1 MGNII
6 GNINPSLLH
15 IVSTVGAVFMAL
27 MVIFIR
33 LKASERPVTLRKI
46 WIPPL
51 GMSTGFAM
59 FVVPEVRFPL
69 WWAAA
74 AFIIGW
80 FIFAYPLI
88 RSTVFEQREG
98 LVYAQRSKSFAFIL
112 LGLLLIRTLLHEF
125 INRYISIPQSGGLFF
140 IMAFGMILHWRLFMY
155 KRYNIL
161 VPSKDPLPQIHS

>member
-1 MGNII
+1 M

-15 IVSTVGAVFMAL
+15 VGSTLGAVFMAL

-33 LKASERPVTLRKI
+33 MKASARPVTIRKI

-59 FVVPEVRFPL
+59 FVVPEVRFPW

-74 AFIIGW
+74 AFLVGW

-88 RSTVFEQREG
+88 RSTRFEEREG
-98 LVYAQRSKSFAFIL
+98 LIYAQRSKSFAFIL
-112 LGLLLIRTLLHEF
+112 LGLLLVRTLLHEF
-125 INRYISIPQSGGLFF
+125 INRYVSVPQSGGLFF
-140 IMAFGMILHWRLFMY
+140 ILAFGMILHWRLFMY
-155 KRYNIL
+155 KHYTGML
-161 VPSKDPLPQIHS
+161 PAEPQIPQPRV

>member
-1 MGNII
+1 M

-15 IVSTVGAVFMAL
+15 IGSTVGALFMAL

-33 LKASERPVTLRKI
+33 LKASDRPVTIRKI

-74 AFIIGW
+74 AFLIGW

-88 RSTVFEQREG
+88 STTKFEQRDG
-98 LVYAQRSKSFAFIL
+98 QIYARRSKSFAFIL
-112 LGLLLIRTLLHEF
+112 LGLLLVRTLLHEF

-140 IMAFGMILHWRLFMY
+140 ILAFGMILHWRVFMY
-155 KRYNIL
+155 RRYTRM
-161 VPSKDPLPQIHS
+161 VPPEPTIAHPRG

>member
-1 MGNII
+1 M

-15 IVSTVGAVFMAL
+15 VGSTVGAIFMAL

-33 LKASERPVTLRKI
+33 LKASSRPVTIRKI

-59 FVVPEVRFPL
+59 FVVPEVRFPW

-74 AFIIGW
+74 AFLIGW

-88 RSTVFEQREG
+88 RSTKFEEREG
-98 LVYAQRSKSFAFIL
+98 QIFARRSKSFAFIL

-125 INRYISIPQSGGLFF
+125 INQYVSIPQSGGLFF
-140 IMAFGMILHWRLFMY
+140 ILAFGMILHWRFFMY
-155 KRYNIL
+155 KRYNQMAPPETRI
-161 VPSKDPLPQIHS
+161 PQPRG

>member
-1 MGNII
+1 M

-15 IVSTVGAVFMAL
+15 IGSTLGAVFMAL

-59 FVVPEVRFPL
+59 FVVPEVRFPW
-69 WWAAA
+69 WWAAL
-74 AFIIGW
+74 AFIAGW

-88 RSTVFEQREG
+88 RSTKFEERNG
-98 LVYAQRSKSFAFIL
+98 LIYAQRSKSFAFIL
-112 LGLLLIRTLLHEF
+112 LGLLLVRTVLHEF
-125 INRYISIPQSGGLFF
+125 INRYVSVPQSGGLFF
-140 IMAFGMILHWRLFMY
+140 ILAFGMILHWRVFMY
-155 KRYNIL
+155 KRYTL
-161 VPSKDPLPQIHS
+161 MSPPQERIPQPRV

>member
-1 MGNII
+1 M

-15 IVSTVGAVFMAL
+15 IGSTVGAVFMAL

-33 LKASERPVTLRKI
+33 LKASARPVTLRKI

-59 FVVPEVRFPL
+59 FAAPEVRFPL
-69 WWAAA
+69 WWAAV
-74 AFIIGW
+74 AFLTGW

-88 RSTVFEQREG
+88 RSTIFEQRDG
-98 LVYAQRSKSFAFIL
+98 QIYAQRSKSFAFIL

-125 INRYISIPQSGGLFF
+125 INGYVSIPQSGGLFF
-140 IMAFGMILHWRLFMY
+140 ILAFGMILHWRLFMY

-161 VPSKDPLPQIHS
+161 IPPKTHLSQTRL

>member
-1 MGNII
+1 MM

-15 IVSTVGAVFMAL
+15 IGSTLGAVFMAL

-59 FVVPEVRFPL
+59 FVVPEVRFPW
-69 WWAAA
+69 WWAAL
-74 AFIIGW
+74 AFIAGW

-88 RSTVFEQREG
+88 RSTKFEERNG
-98 LVYAQRSKSFAFIL
+98 LIYAQRSKSFAFIL
-112 LGLLLIRTLLHEF
+112 LGLLLVRTVLHEF
-125 INRYISIPQSGGLFF
+125 INRYVSVPQSGGLFF
-140 IMAFGMILHWRLFMY
+140 ILAFGMILHWRVFMY
-155 KRYNIL
+155 KRYTL
-161 VPSKDPLPQIHS
+161 MSPPQERIPQPRV

>member
-1 MGNII
+1 M

-15 IVSTVGAVFMAL
+15 IGSTLGAVFMAL

-59 FVVPEVRFPL
+59 FVVPEVRFPW
-69 WWAAA
+69 WWAAL
-74 AFIIGW
+74 AFIAGW

-88 RSTVFEQREG
+88 RSTKFEERDG
-98 LVYAQRSKSFAFIL
+98 LIYAQRSKSFAFIL
-112 LGLLLIRTLLHEF
+112 LGLLLVRTVLHEF
-125 INRYISIPQSGGLFF
+125 INRYVSVPQSGGLFF
-140 IMAFGMILHWRLFMY
+140 ILAFGMILHWRVFMY
-155 KRYNIL
+155 KRYTL
-161 VPSKDPLPQIHS
+161 MSPPQERIPQPRG

>member
-1 MGNII
+1 M

-15 IVSTVGAVFMAL
+15 IGSTVGAVIMAL

-33 LKASERPVTLRKI
+33 LKSGSRPVTIRKI

-69 WWAAA
+69 WWAAI
-74 AFIIGW
+74 AFLVGW

-88 RSTVFEQREG
+88 YTTNFEQRDG
-98 LVYAQRSKSFAFIL
+98 QVFARRSKSFAFIL
-112 LGLLLIRTLLHEF
+112 LGLLLVRTLLHEF
-125 INRYISIPQSGGLFF
+125 INRYVSVPQSGGLFF
-140 IMAFGMILHWRLFMY
+140 ILAFGMIVHWRVFMY
-155 KRYNIL
+155 KRYNVI
-161 VPSKDPLPQIHS
+161 VPPETRVPQTRS